1 MGFLIVTNI
10 CTNANKLSLL
20 CLKIIDTEKY
30 NPCIIWRNIKT
41 VHRLF
46 LII

>member
-10 CTNANKLSLL
+10 CTNANNLSLL
-20 CLKIIDTEKY
+20 CFKIIDLEKY
-30 NPCIIWRNIKT
+30 NPCTIWRNVKT
-41 VHRLF
+41 AHRLF